1 MALKAKLTMP
11 PTLAKMLDDLAAL
24 EASGI
29 DDAAREM
36 LDAGADVML
45 EGMDKR
51 VPVDKGDLKA
61 HLSRGPVEQDGN
73 LHSVEV
79 GIRNAPKKIVV
90 YGTVQ
95 EYGSVS
101 VPAQSYIRE
110 TIAKDKGKIYRAMRR
125 VLERIFGG
133 K

>member
-11 PTLAKMLDDLAAL
+11 PTLAKMMDDLAAL
-24 EASGI
+24 DASGI
-29 DDAAREM
+29 DAAAREM

-45 EGMDKR
+45 EGMNKR

-73 LHSVEV
+73 VHSVEV
-79 GIRNAPKKIVV
+79 GLIGAPKKVV
-90 YGTVQ
+90 IYGTVQ
-95 EYGSVS
+95 EYGSAS

-110 TIAKDKGKIYRAMRR
+110 TVAKDKGKIYRAMRD
-125 VLERIFGG
+125 VLKRIFG
-133 K
+133 